1 MSTTTMELDTREQLC
16 YVPCTNCSTVLAVS
30 VPLKSLCKVVT
41 IRCGHC
47 NNLISVDM
55 RGLTVAY
62 PSHHFYHHHQHQHH
76 PMPSLSLGQPSSANK
91 SSMTHS
97 YAYQEKV
104 HEASLISNA
113 RQEPPRVQP
122 ERAPEKK
129 QRISSAYNRF
139 IKEEIQRIKA
149 GNPNMSHRE
158 AFSTA
163 AKNWALFPY
172 MQLGLM
178 LDDKKQEA

>member
-1 MSTTTMELDTREQLC
+1 MSACNGLDVDPREQLC

-30 VPLKSLCKVVT
+30 VPLKSLFKVVT

-55 RGLTVAY
+55 RGLTVPQFFQSQPVPALSNHNFNYHENAY
-62 PSHHFYHHHQHQHH
+62 NPNLYN
-76 PMPSLSLGQPSSANK
+76 GK
-91 SSMTHS
+91 
-97 YAYQEKV
+97 QET
-104 HEASLISNA
+104 
-113 RQEPPRVQP
+113 PRTDVP
-122 ERAPEKK
+122 RAPEKK

-172 MQLGLM
+172 MQLGLVF
-178 LDDKKQEA
+178 DEKKQES